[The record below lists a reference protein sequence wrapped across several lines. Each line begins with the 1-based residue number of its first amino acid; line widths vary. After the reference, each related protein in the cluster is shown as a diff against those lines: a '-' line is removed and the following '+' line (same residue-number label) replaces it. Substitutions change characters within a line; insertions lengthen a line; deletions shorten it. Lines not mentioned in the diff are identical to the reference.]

1 MLDWENL
8 RYFVAV
14 VDAGSLSA
22 AARRMKVDHATVSRR
37 LSALEAELGVRLLER
52 LPRRCNLTPMGAQ
65 IHRLAQDMER
75 AAFGIERVASAEQ
88 ASMSGKVT
96 LSVPPVLGTN
106 FFADRLAALRTRH
119 PGIQLSMVNQAQSVS
134 LERRE
139 ADIAVRLFRPSEPAN
154 VTRRIGRMPFGLYC
168 AHDYANAARP
178 ADWGFI
184 AYDAQ
189 YADMPH
195 QQWMLAVAAGR
206 PVVCEVSDISTQ
218 QRVARSGLGVAGL
231 PLFIGEHDPALKPL
245 PFDGETFYCDIWLV
259 VHGDLSK
266 SPLIRAV
273 LEYVSQT
280 VEQVFAG

>member
-8 RYFVAV
+8 RYFVAIV
-14 VDAGSLSA
+14 EAGSLSG
-22 AARRMKVDHATVSRR
+22 AARHMKVDHGTVSRR
-37 LSALEAELGVRLLER
+37 LSALEAELGVRLLDR
-52 LPRRCNLTPMGAQ
+52 LPRRCSLTAMGMQ

-75 AAFGIERVASAEQ
+75 AAFGIERLASAEQ
-88 ASMSGKVT
+88 ANMSGKVT

-106 FFADRLAALRTRH
+106 FFADRLAPLRTRH
-119 PGIQLSMVNQAQSVS
+119 PGIQLSMANQAQSVS

-168 AHDYANAARP
+168 AHDYAHATQP
-178 ADWGFI
+178 QDWGFI

-195 QQWMLAVAAGR
+195 QQWLLSVAAGR

-231 PLFIGEHDPALKPL
+231 PLFIGDPDPALRPL
-245 PFDGETFYCDIWLV
+245 PCDGESFYRDIWLV
-259 VHGDLSK
+259 VHGDLGK

-273 LEYVSQT
+273 LDYVSET
-280 VEQVFAG
+280 VEQVFAT